1 MTIAINANQHPH
13 SVSNDFYL
21 QFLIEGAAAHPEHQF
36 ILISSDSIG
45 ELENI
50 SNNVLSVISAPLLNN
65 SWMWKYWLNSTLP
78 GIVKK
83 HNVSI
88 LINTDVACSKRIS
101 IPQWVFVNDLS
112 FLQFPLHFTSTERNF
127 FNKQL
132 PDFLKIA
139 DGIVTPSDFVAKEIK
154 QHYSIKDDKI
164 KLFSINTPAAYQP
177 IYWGEKETVKNTYTD
192 GKEYFLFS
200 GEINPR
206 YDLVNLLKAYSFF
219 KTRQQSNMQLVI
231 TANSLSSNHPFNKL
245 FDTYKYRRDVQLLIG
260 LPETKLAKI
269 TAAAYAFIYPAHSAG
284 SALFPLQAMQCEVPI
299 IASQLGAL
307 KEKIGDAVLYAD
319 PSNFEDIAEKMM
331 LLFKEE
337 TTRSE
342 LIESGKLLM
351 NKTKDAKLNAKWWK
365 SVLAQNKKG
374 KK

>member
-21 QFLIEGAAAHPEHQF
+21 QFLIDGAAAHPEHQF
-36 ILISSDSIG
+36 ILISSESIG

-50 SNNVLSVISAPLLNN
+50 SNNVLSVISAPLFNN

-83 HNVSI
+83 HNASI

-101 IPQWVFVNDLS
+101 IPQWIFVNDLS

-139 DGIVTPSDFVAKEIK
+139 DGIVTSSDFIAKEIK

-177 IYWGEKETVKNTYTD
+177 IYWGEKETTKNTYTD

-231 TANSLSSNHPFNKL
+231 TANSLSSSHPFNKL

-284 SALFPLQAMQCEVPI
+284 SALFPLQAMQCDVPI
-299 IASQLGAL
+299 ITSQLGAL
-307 KEKIGDAVLYAD
+307 KEKLGDAVLYAD

-342 LIESGKLLM
+342 LIESGKLVM

-365 SVLAQNKKG
+365 SVLTQNKKG

>member
-21 QFLIEGAAAHPEHQF
+21 QFLIEMAAAHPEHQF
-36 ILISSDSIG
+36 VLISSDSFG

-50 SNNVLSVISAPLLNN
+50 SSNILSVISAPLVNN
-65 SWMWKYWLNSTLP
+65 SWMWKHWLNYTLP
-78 GIVKK
+78 GIIKK
-83 HNVSI
+83 HNASI
-88 LINTDVACSKRIS
+88 LIHTDVACSKHTS

-112 FLQFPLHFTSTERNF
+112 FLHFPLHFSRRQRNF
-127 FNKQL
+127 LTSQL
-132 PDFLKIA
+132 PGFLKVA
-139 DGIVTPSDFVAKEIK
+139 DGIVSSSDFVATEIK

-164 KLFSINTPAAYQP
+164 KLFSVITADAYQP
-177 IYWGEKETVKNTYTD
+177 IYWGEKETAKNTYTD

-231 TANSLSSNHPFNKL
+231 TAKSLSSNNPFNKL
-245 FDTYKYRRDVQLLIG
+245 FNTYKYRRDVRLLIG

-269 TAAAYAFIYPAHSAG
+269 TAAAYAFIYPAHAAG
-284 SALFPLQAMQCEVPI
+284 SALFPLQARQCEVPI
-299 IASQLGAL
+299 ITTQLDTL
-307 KEKIGDAVLYAD
+307 KEKLGDAVLYAD

-337 TTRSE
+337 TKRSE
-342 LIESGKLLM
+342 LIESGKLLI
-351 NKTKDAKLNAKWWK
+351 NKSKDAKLNTKWWK
-365 SVLAQNKKG
+365 SVLAQTKKG

>member
-36 ILISSDSIG
+36 ILIGSESIG

-50 SNNVLSVISAPLLNN
+50 SSNILSVISAPLINN
-65 SWMWKYWLNSTLP
+65 SWMWKHWLNYTLP
-78 GIVKK
+78 GIIKK
-83 HNVSI
+83 HNASI
-88 LINTDVACSKRIS
+88 LIHTDVACSKRTS

-112 FLQFPLHFTSTERNF
+112 FLHFPLHYSRRQRNF
-127 FNKQL
+127 FNNQL

-139 DGIVTPSDFVAKEIK
+139 DGIVTSSDFIAKEIK
-154 QHYSIKDDKI
+154 QQYSIKDDKI
-164 KLFSINTPAAYQP
+164 KLFSITPAAIYQP
-177 IYWGEKETVKNTYTD
+177 IYWGEKETAKNTYTD

-231 TANSLSSNHPFNKL
+231 TVNSLSSNHPFNKL

-284 SALFPLQAMQCEVPI
+284 SAVFPLQAMQCEVPI
-299 IASQLGAL
+299 IASQLGAI

-342 LIESGKLLM
+342 LIESGKLVM

-365 SVLAQNKKG
+365 SVLTQNKKG

>member
-78 GIVKK
+78 GILKK

>member
-13 SVSNDFYL
+13 SVSNGFYL
-21 QFLIEGAAAHPEHQF
+21 QFLIDGAAAHPEHQF
-36 ILISSDSIG
+36 ILIGSNSIA

-50 SNNVLSVISAPLLNN
+50 PSNILSVISAPLVNN
-65 SWMWKYWLNSTLP
+65 SWMWKHWLNYTLP
-78 GIVKK
+78 GIIKI
-83 HNVSI
+83 NNASI
-88 LINTDVACSKRIS
+88 LIHTDVACSKRTS

-112 FLQFPLHFTSTERNF
+112 FLHFPLHFPRRQRNF
-127 FNKQL
+127 FINQL
-132 PDFLKIA
+132 SNFLKIA
-139 DGIVTPSDFVAKEIK
+139 DGIVTSSDFIAKEIK
-154 QHYSIKDDKI
+154 QQYSIKDDKI
-164 KLFSINTPAAYQP
+164 KLFSITPAAVYQP
-177 IYWGEKETVKNTYTD
+177 IYWGEKETAKNTYTD

-231 TANSLSSNHPFNKL
+231 TANSLSSNNPFNKL
-245 FDTYKYRRDVQLLIG
+245 FNTYKYRRDVQLLIG
-260 LPETKLAKI
+260 LPEIELAKI

-284 SALFPLQAMQCEVPI
+284 SALFPLQAMQCDVPI
-299 IASQLGAL
+299 ITSQLGAL
-307 KEKIGDAVLYAD
+307 KEKLGDAVLYAD

-337 TTRSE
+337 TKRSE
-342 LIESGKLLM
+342 LIESGKLLI
-351 NKTKDAKLNAKWWK
+351 NKTKDAKLNTKWWK

>member
-21 QFLIEGAAAHPEHQF
+21 QFLIDGAAAHPEHQF

-50 SNNVLSVISAPLLNN
+50 SKNVLSVISAPLLNN

-83 HNVSI
+83 HNASI
-88 LINTDVACSKRIS
+88 LINTDIACSKRIS

-112 FLQFPLHFTSTERNF
+112 FLQFPLHFTSKERNF

-139 DGIVTPSDFVAKEIK
+139 DGIVTSSDFVAKEIK

-177 IYWGEKETVKNTYTD
+177 IYWGEKETIKNTYTD

-284 SALFPLQAMQCEVPI
+284 SAVFPLQAMQCEVPI
-299 IASQLGAL
+299 IASQLGAI

-342 LIESGKLLM
+342 LIESGKLVM

-365 SVLAQNKKG
+365 SVLTQNKKG